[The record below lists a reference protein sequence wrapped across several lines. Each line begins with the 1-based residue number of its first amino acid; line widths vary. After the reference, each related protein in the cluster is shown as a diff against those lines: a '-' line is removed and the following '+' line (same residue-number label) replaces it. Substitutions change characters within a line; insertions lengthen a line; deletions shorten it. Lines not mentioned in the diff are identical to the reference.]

1 MSWGL
6 LQVTTMFFV
15 SDTDW
20 QCWTMVIM
28 VWYGKRLLWPL
39 FLWLIYIYSCCYHY
53 HDNGKFIG
61 KHTVNYDWLCV
72 CVFTL
77 NGNAYGKNEDTY
89 QMVSHTYNIY
99 IYMAWS
105 GIHWFMVCSVFINL
119 YQIWAES
126 EQLLHA
132 SPVWISFYIL
142 HTHQRTL
149 NSHSFSFP
157 ACFEGTFARTPY
169 TFWGLKLWFP
179 ETRIPWNIRW

>member
-61 KHTVNYDWLCV
+61 KHTVNYYDWLCV
-72 CVFTL
+72 CFYIKWECIWKKWGHIS
-77 NGNAYGKNEDTY
+77 NGIT
-89 QMVSHTYNIY
+89 HIYNIY
-99 IYMAWS
+99 IY
-105 GIHWFMVCSVFINL
+105 GMVRYPLVHGLQRVHQPLSNL
-119 YQIWAES
+119 SRKWTTA
-126 EQLLHA
+126 A
-132 SPVWISFYIL
+132 CISSLNFFL
-142 HTHQRTL
+142 HTT
-149 NSHSFSFP
+149 
-157 ACFEGTFARTPY
+157 Y
-169 TFWGLKLWFP
+169 TSKDS
-179 ETRIPWNIRW
+179 